1 MDSQTVL
8 TTREVAERLQLSER
22 TVYRLIASRELPA
35 VRFGGQ
41 YRIPV
46 DALKRRLMVR
56 EGVAQATGTPSE
68 EPAA

>member
-8 TTREVAERLQLSER
+8 TTREVAERLQLSEK

-46 DALKRRLMVR
+46 DALERRLAVR
-56 EGVAQATGTPSE
+56 GEVAPSE

>member
-56 EGVAQATGTPSE
+56 EETGEPDRQ
-68 EPAA
+68 PAA